1 MLASKRGQPGL
12 QPWQGH
18 KYMSQGELVLKIGP
32 TSQKKKDN
40 IGAKERGL
48 LKSEQFLKHILR
60 CWRLGANHR
69 NIRCS
74 QLERGEEAMVDSVY
88 IYSTD
93 PLLGVNVVL
102 PS

>member
-1 MLASKRGQPGL
+1 
-12 QPWQGH
+12 
-18 KYMSQGELVLKIGP
+18 MSQGELVLK
-32 TSQKKKDN
+32 TAKKDN

-48 LKSEQFLKHILR
+48 MKSEQFLKHILR

-93 PLLGVNVVL
+93 LLLGVNVVL